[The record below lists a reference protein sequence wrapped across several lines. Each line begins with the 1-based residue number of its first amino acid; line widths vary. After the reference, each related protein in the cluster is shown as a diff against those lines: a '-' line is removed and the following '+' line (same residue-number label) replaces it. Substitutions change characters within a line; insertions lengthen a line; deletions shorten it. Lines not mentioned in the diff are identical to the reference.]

1 MFQILQPP
9 TDKQVSAC
17 RQSSSA
23 TFGGRRAT
31 ATIELVVCLPMMM
44 LLVFGSIQLCDLIF
58 LQQTVVS
65 AAYEGTIELARPN
78 ASTASVV
85 NRVEQVLTMHDVK
98 GFEVKVLPEGT
109 EVGDLAT
116 GTPVQI
122 EVSADV
128 DTNLAVDGWF
138 PTNDRAVHTA
148 VGPR

>member
-1 MFQILQPP
+1 MFQRLNLLTANIA
-9 TDKQVSAC
+9 SGH
-17 RQSSSA
+17 RNSSGLRA
-23 TFGGRRAT
+23 RGRRAT

-78 ASTASVV
+78 ASSASVV
-85 NRVEQVLTMHDVK
+85 NRVEQILTMHDIQ
-98 GFEVKVLPEGT
+98 GFEVKILPEGT

-138 PTNDRAVHTA
+138 PMNDRAIHTA